1 MNTFEFEKFFN
12 ENIEDVYSIIRKA
25 SVISAPSH
33 KEQNKALFCLDWLT
47 KNVDDSAFIDS
58 DNNVIL
64 HLGDKS
70 KKAVLICAHTDIV
83 FDETVPLK
91 IVERD
96 GKMFC
101 PGIGDNTASIAVM
114 MVLAKFIKQN
124 IDRFDHS
131 FILSANSSEEG
142 EGNLKGAY
150 SLYAKYGDIIE
161 EMYSFDGYINV
172 LHTTAVGSKRY
183 KITCDTAGGHSFRD
197 FGKENAIETLVKVLN
212 SLSNIKLPKK
222 GITTKNIGKI
232 LGGTT
237 VNSIASHA
245 EALFE
250 FRSDTDKNLRLV
262 TSKAERILDKYAKKL
277 SVKYD
282 VIGVRPCAK
291 NVNKQKMADIISRAL
306 GVLEKYEKISTY
318 PASTDCNVFL
328 SNKIPSICLGVILGG
343 GAHTLNEYIE
353 TESVKTGLKIAID
366 LVATYFNDKK

>member
-1 MNTFEFEKFFN
+1 MNTFEFKNFFN
-12 ENIEDVYSIIRKA
+12 ENIENVYSIIRQA
-25 SVISAPSH
+25 SVIPAPS
-33 KEQNKALFCLDWLT
+33 KSERNKALFCLDWLT
-47 KNVDDSAFIDS
+47 KNVDESAYIDE

-64 HLGDKS
+64 HLGDKT
-70 KKAVLICAHTDIV
+70 KKAILICAHTDIV
-83 FDETVPLK
+83 FDETVPLN

-101 PGIGDNTASIAVM
+101 PGIGDNTASVAIM

-124 IDRFDHS
+124 LDRFDHS

-161 EMYSFDGYINV
+161 EAYSFDGYINV

-183 KITCDTAGGHSFRD
+183 KITSDTGGGHSFRD
-197 FGKENAIETLVKVLN
+197 YGKENAIETLVKVLN
-212 SLSNIKLPKK
+212 SLSKIKLPKK

-262 TSKAERILDKYAKKL
+262 TNKAEKILDRYSKKL
-277 SVKYD
+277 SVKCE

-291 NVNKQKMADIISRAL
+291 DVNKQKMAKITERVIC
-306 GVLEKYEKISTY
+306 VLERYEKISTY

-328 SNKIPSICLGVILGG
+328 SKGIPSICLGVTLGG

-353 TESVKTGLKIAID
+353 TESVKTGLKVAID
-366 LVATYFNDKK
+366 LVSTYFNDKK